1 MYIKNLFFSLV
12 VTAFIGA
19 CYCQEVGT
27 NYKTLKDFESELHFG
42 NSRSVQFTI
51 GESSSITEGSEYLE
65 ENFVNGEILTSQSD
79 HFTDIP
85 MRYNAFKDEIEV
97 KLHDSI
103 IYGLTD
109 PSRIQQILLRNKVL
123 IHKDFYSESGKNSG
137 YLFVLYQGNSSLCCR
152 NTKIFKERIPSNG
165 ITPETPARIIDR
177 PKEYYIQIKN
187 ELPRIFSSKKD
198 LLQLLG
204 SHSTEVENFLKKEKV
219 KLNRDED
226 LIKVLTYYD
235 SL

>member
-1 MYIKNLFFSLV
+1 MNIKQLFFSLV
-12 VTAFIGA
+12 VTSLIGA
-19 CYCQEVGT
+19 SYGQEVGT
-27 NYKTLKDFESELHFG
+27 NYKTLKDFESELRFG
-42 NSRSVQFTI
+42 NSRAVQFSI
-51 GESSSITEGSEYLE
+51 GESSSVTEGSEYLE
-65 ENFVNGEILTSQSD
+65 ENFVNGEILTSQSE

-85 MRYNAFKDEIEV
+85 MRYNAYKDEIEV
-97 KLHDSI
+97 KLQDSI

-109 PSRIQQILLRNKVL
+109 PSKILQILLKNRVL

-165 ITPETPARIIDR
+165 ITPETPARILDK
-177 PKEYYIQIKN
+177 PKEYYIQLKD

-198 LLQLLG
+198 LLELLK
-204 SHSTEVENFLKKEKV
+204 SHSSEMEDFLKKGKV
-219 KLNRDED
+219 KLNKDED